1 MKPKSSLLVVLFG
14 ILSTILLMIMLGE
27 ALFSSASTVGER
39 TESLQMEILEATVTA
54 YSPSKVQTQGHPR
67 QMASGK
73 HASVRKLWEMR
84 YVAVSRD
91 LKEKYGLEY
100 GDSIFLEFELQDLM
114 GETAVGKK
122 VENTVDLFLRNQE
135 LARQFGR
142 QERRIIVFSR
152 GE

>member
-1 MKPKSSLLVVLFG
+1 MKLTFFFLGIYIFSIVFFVVGFQMGSGKELDIQGYQIHLLKV
-14 ILSTILLMIMLGE
+14 
-27 ALFSSASTVGER
+27 AA
-39 TESLQMEILEATVTA
+39 TA
-54 YSPSKVQTQGHPR
+54 YSPSKAQTQGHPR

-73 HASVRKLWEMR
+73 YASVKKLWGMH
-84 YVAVSRD
+84 YIAISRD